1 MKTIEIGPWIYY
13 LGDNNSIG
21 IDKDKCGKWMYFFD
35 NKEFVSKICSNA
47 VKMNIVN
54 EAKHNNAEEGVSC
67 FYISAD
73 DIEAHKKV
81 ISYFIENNLIRKTK
95 SGRLYN
101 ISFKLDNQT
110 RNGEYGSG
118 FTSDIKLANFINLD
132 TGEWII

>member
-1 MKTIEIGPWIYY
+1 
-13 LGDNNSIG
+13 
-21 IDKDKCGKWMYFFD
+21 MYFFD